1 MPGSKKREK
10 VSPMSSNENAIEI
23 DGVSKCFQVY
33 ENPVRRLK
41 QFFVPRV
48 ERAVGREGSVYH
60 EDFWALRDVSFV
72 LPKGETMGIV
82 GRNGSGKSTLL
93 QIIAGTLTP
102 TSGNVTVNGRVAALL
117 ELGAGFNSDFSGLEN
132 VYLNASLM
140 GLTREETE
148 SRLDDILSFAD
159 IGHFI
164 NSPVRSYSSGMLV
177 RLAFA
182 VQAQIEPEILIV
194 DEALAVGDAK
204 FQAKC
209 FSRLKKLK
217 QNGTSILFVSHAT
230 EQIVTHCDRALLL
243 DGGITQE
250 LGAPRDVINRYLD
263 ILFGKKNANDNTRS
277 EVDKQVEIAAKG
289 EKERLDRETDFEKS
303 VENKTET
310 QQKLSS
316 IYHERPHYNPSEYRW
331 GDKSAEIYDYYFSQG
346 SKEFPGILEKKE
358 SIKFL
363 FKIISHDLIF
373 RPIFGFA
380 VKTKDGVTIYN
391 TNSEWQSVSIVEEA
405 KPGEIFF
412 VSVELPNLLF
422 EGDYFVSVG
431 IASSNTQGEIIPHDR
446 RYDSIHLPVGPVGTF
461 TGLADLNARIKLE
474 NG

>member
-1 MPGSKKREK
+1 ML
-10 VSPMSSNENAIEI
+10 MSFKENAIVI

-33 ENPVRRLK
+33 DNPVRRLK
-41 QFFVPRV
+41 QFIVPKVDRV
-48 ERAVGREGSVYH
+48 VGRESRAYH

-102 TSGNVTVNGRVAALL
+102 TSGSVTVNGRVAALL

-209 FSRLKKLK
+209 FARLKKLK

-243 DGGITQE
+243 DGGTTQ
-250 LGAPRDVINRYLD
+250 LSGAPRDVINRYLD
-263 ILFGKKNANDNTRS
+263 ILFGKKNTSDNTRD
-277 EVDKQVEIAAKG
+277 EVDKQISIAAEG
-289 EKERLDRETDFEKS
+289 ERERLGRETDAEEAAKR
-303 VENKTET
+303 KTDT
-310 QQKLSS
+310 QRKLDST
-316 IYHERPHYNPSEYRW
+316 YHERAHYNPSEYRW
-331 GDKSAEIYDYYFSQG
+331 GDKAAEIYDYYFEQDG
-346 SKEFPGILEKKE
+346 KGFPGIFEPKKK
-358 SIKFL
+358 IKFL
-363 FKIISHDLIF
+363 FKIISHELIF

-380 VKTKDGVTIYN
+380 IKTKDGVTIYN

-405 KPGEIFF
+405 KPGETFF
-412 VSVELPNLLF
+412 LSVEVPNLLF
-422 EGDYFVSVG
+422 EGDYFISVG
-431 IASSNTQGEIIPHDR
+431 IASSNAQGEIIPHDR